1 MAIRAVTT
9 TLQAPAQ
16 KDTAGSLVALASP
29 YLNKTIHE
37 MTVGDTEK
45 DKATNLMAYT
55 LLSAVEF
62 QVTGEATAELIARAY
77 GKPVSE
83 LTANE
88 KENIST
94 LSQLAGGLAVALTA
108 KANGV
113 SNQNGGGMA
122 LAVAETSKRA
132 VENNFGFIETA
143 KNP

>member
-1 MAIRAVTT
+1 MAIRAVTAA
-9 TLQAPAQ
+9 LQ
-16 KDTAGSLVALASP
+16 VAA
-29 YLNKTIHE
+29 
-37 MTVGDTEK
+37 
-45 DKATNLMAYT
+45 
-55 LLSAVEF
+55 EF
-62 QVTGEATAELIARAY
+62 IARAY

-94 LSQLAGGLAVALTA
+94 LSQLAGGLAAALTA